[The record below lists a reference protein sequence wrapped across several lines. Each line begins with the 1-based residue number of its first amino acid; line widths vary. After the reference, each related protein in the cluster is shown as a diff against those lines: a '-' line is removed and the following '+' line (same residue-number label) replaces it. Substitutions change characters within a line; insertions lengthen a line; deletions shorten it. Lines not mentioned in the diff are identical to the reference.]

1 MAQCDFC
8 FRVKSPLQP
17 AYKGLSGEVCKACSY
32 KIESVVGFLHHYGA
46 TITVQ
51 PALITPLPPR
61 KDRKAPKSKSNP
73 LDEGVPTP
81 NTD

>member
-46 TITVQ
+46 IITVQ
-51 PALITPLPPR
+51 PALITPLPPARPR
-61 KDRKAPKSKSNP
+61 KSTKSKSSP
-73 LDEGVPTP
+73 LKEEDPSP
-81 NTD
+81 